1 MPADVVERALFDR
14 NREMLL
20 MLAKALHFS
29 WDTTMA
35 LAFLGAREH
44 RITAGELQDLE
55 RDYARLDMQASR
67 SVIDFYQSRKNPAK
81 TGREPRA
88 LAN

>member
-1 MPADVVERALFDR
+1 MVRSRAEGKEAQSSHLCRD
-14 NREMLL
+14 EIV
-20 MLAKALHFS
+20 
-29 WDTTMA
+29 
-35 LAFLGAREH
+35 AFLGAREH

-88 LAN
+88 LAH